1 MFPVFNLQQKKQQ
14 WKREHTNAF
23 TFMLV
28 EEEWAEHIL
37 NRG

>member
-23 TFMLV
+23 TFML